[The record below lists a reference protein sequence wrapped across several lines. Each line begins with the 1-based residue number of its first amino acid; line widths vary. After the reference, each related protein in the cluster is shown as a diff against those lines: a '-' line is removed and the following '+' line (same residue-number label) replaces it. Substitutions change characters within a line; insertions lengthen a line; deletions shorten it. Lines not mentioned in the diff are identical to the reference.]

1 ILRRGRMHGYEH
13 EYYDPTKDSLVDAGL
28 GGLAKHILP
37 NFSKSLNFE
46 PEYLQAFD
54 YRSHGYTHNL
64 EVYSDTWVSLGESID
79 DLFFELEGRAETG
92 SAFIGYLMEGDVL
105 GHTGYPE
112 DCTRTLIR
120 FAERIEAFRKSH

>member
-1 ILRRGRMHGYEH
+1 AYDGLAPSTVQEAIKRGAFAGAEWKTAKFVTDFPGSSDTSWSRILRLGRMHGYEY

-54 YRSHGYTHNL
+54 YRAHGYTHNL

-79 DLFFELEGRAETG
+79 DLFFELEGR
-92 SAFIGYLMEGDVL
+92 
-105 GHTGYPE
+105 
-112 DCTRTLIR
+112 
-120 FAERIEAFRKSH
+120 